1 VNGPSGGQIGAVA
14 VHYMRA
20 KPDASTLASAWG
32 MVHRKL
38 AGKELSVLARLA
50 IKASCMIR
58 MCKRSLEA
66 RKLGVRWRRGG
77 SGQQ

>member
-1 VNGPSGGQIGAVA
+1 
-14 VHYMRA
+14 MRA

-58 MCKRSLEA
+58 ICKRSLEA
-66 RKLGVRWRRGG
+66 RKLGVR
-77 SGQQ
+77 